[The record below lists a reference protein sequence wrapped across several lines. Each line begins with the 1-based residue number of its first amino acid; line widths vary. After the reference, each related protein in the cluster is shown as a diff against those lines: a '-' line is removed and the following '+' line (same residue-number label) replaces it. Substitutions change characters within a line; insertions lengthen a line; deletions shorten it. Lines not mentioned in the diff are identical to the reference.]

1 MKDKKNSDIAKK
13 NLALD
18 EDRMINEGLGGGT
31 VSPRENSGIIEN
43 SRNLEVEG
51 APRRTQP

>member
-1 MKDKKNSDIAKK
+1 MKDMKNHDIAKK
-13 NLALD
+13 NFALD

-43 SRNLEVEG
+43 SRDLDVEE
-51 APRRTQP
+51 PPHRTDL